1 MTGVWFISFCKTIQY
16 FDLPSEWFKD
26 SDRSRVCFF
35 TIVIYCSRYP
45 RKWKLVKKTRNSSA
59 FLRIFLY
66 PLTHFQKI
74 QKDKSKWSLIHAVPI
89 FPNFLSL
96 WRLNSG
102 WVWVYWRILSQLQ
115 PWDFYVCSPRSK
127 KFWNRLIPENYDFL
141 DFILL
146 RAMLSR
152 KTLTLGRRS
161 SCLVLLVDN
170 AISSSVLD
178 T

>member
-26 SDRSRVCFF
+26 SDRSRVCYF

-96 WRLNSG
+96 WRLTQDG
-102 WVWVYWRILSQLQ
+102 CEYIEE
-115 PWDFYVCSPRSK
+115 FYHNCSLGISM
-127 KFWNRLIPENYDFL
+127 YA
-141 DFILL
+141 L
-146 RAMLSR
+146 RVQKSFEIDLFR
-152 KTLTLGRRS
+152 K
-161 SCLVLLVDN
+161 
-170 AISSSVLD
+170 IMIF
-178 T
+178 